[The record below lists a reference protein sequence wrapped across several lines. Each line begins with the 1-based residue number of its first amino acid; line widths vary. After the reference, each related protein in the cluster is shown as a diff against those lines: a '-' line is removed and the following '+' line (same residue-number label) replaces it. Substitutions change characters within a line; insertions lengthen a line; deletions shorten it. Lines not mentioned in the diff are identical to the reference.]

1 MTLKVIQKPVFGARV
16 ELGDPLFITISP
28 NSRLSGMC
36 VRLTRYRNTDPLV
49 VHGGATE
56 DSVSPWS
63 LNSAWEPMHS
73 VQYADVHRGVHCIS
87 NGLSKA
93 IESKIGLKYIFV

>member
-1 MTLKVIQKPVFGARV
+1 VQHYKNGVITLIYWFHHPQIILVTVRLCPFTRKPDFGARV

-28 NSRLSGMC
+28 NSRLSGLC
-36 VRLTRYRNTDPLV
+36 VRLSRYRNTDPLV

-63 LNSAWEPMHS
+63 LH
-73 VQYADVHRGVHCIS
+73 
-87 NGLSKA
+87 
-93 IESKIGLKYIFV
+93 